1 MNNMDLNCASLLV
14 HGFFSVVNTEGLD
27 NLWLEWIHRCRGM
40 APMEGQYKLFLD
52 FQLCRRLVPLT
63 CHAFPGST
71 IYVRWF
77 GPVSVYTLKLW
88 AHLWPLWP
96 QITWSWESHLG
107 YWVNLLRCQVFSFQ
121 CKSLDNIFP
130 LMDFSSK
137 ITQDSRKWFLS
148 FLRFLLQWFPIQ
160 EDADSVWLLP
170 GSCMPPLVEHTSS
183 FQPKEPVLLLCTL
196 WSLNCFWVVEI
207 TIIL

>member
-1 MNNMDLNCASLLV
+1 MD
-14 HGFFSVVNTEGLD
+14 FFSSKYWRSRQSVVGV
-27 NLWLEWIHRCRGM
+27 WIHRCRGM

-63 CHAFPGST
+63 CHAFPRVNYICSMVWPSQCIHSKT
-71 IYVRWF
+71 M
-77 GPVSVYTLKLW
+77 SSS
-88 AHLWPLWP
+88 WPLWP
-96 QITWSWESHLG
+96 DYMILG
-107 YWVNLLRCQVFSFQ
+107 KSLGILGKPLRCQVFSFQ

-148 FLRFLLQWFPIQ
+148 FLRFPIAMISHS